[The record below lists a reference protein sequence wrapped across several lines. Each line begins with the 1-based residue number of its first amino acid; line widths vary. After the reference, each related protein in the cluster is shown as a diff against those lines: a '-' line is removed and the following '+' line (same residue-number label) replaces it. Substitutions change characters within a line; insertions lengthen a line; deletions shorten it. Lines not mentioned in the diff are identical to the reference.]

1 MDTLLIYLG
10 NITKIITFLNYIK
23 MGYSR
28 KNPNGEGGRRVED
41 VEFPGALKKED
52 VEFPGGVLQKNSHG
66 ISVGLG
72 F

>member
-1 MDTLLIYLG
+1 
-10 NITKIITFLNYIK
+10 